1 MFDRYAVLGLG
12 DSSYVRFNFAAKRLN
27 KRLAQLGAQMLI
39 PLGLGD
45 DQHDL
50 GYDAAVDPWIDTV
63 CSKLAYI
70 YPLPKGIEAL
80 DKHSKIIPR

>member
-1 MFDRYAVLGLG
+1 MLGLG
-12 DSSYVRFNFAAKRLN
+12 DSSYGRFNFAAKRLN

-50 GYDAAVDPWIDTV
+50 GYDAAVDPWIDNIWSNLSV
-63 CSKLAYI
+63 I
-70 YPLPKGIEAL
+70 YPLPNGIQAL